1 MSRLGLTFSHSQTKV
16 MYFGQEYNRSESV
29 RFSLHVLLG
38 RKQINK
44 NRNEGNAKF
53 SLKDKTLMFSRKNKS
68 LLTEGNILG
77 HWE

>member
-1 MSRLGLTFSHSQTKV
+1 MS
-16 MYFGQEYNRSESV
+16 
-29 RFSLHVLLG
+29 FSLYVLLR

-44 NRNEGNAKF
+44 NRNEGNVKF
-53 SLKDKTLMFSRKNKS
+53 SLKDKMLMFSRKNKR